1 MKWYQTGDLLEG
13 TYNGNFQDEPGKKKK
28 KKKKQRDGDIKPA
41 IVVPRMRIVDTDV
54 DVSLLVYYVVNQY
67 EEEISSQ

>member
-1 MKWYQTGDLLEG
+1 MEIKNQQCDL
-13 TYNGNFQDEPGKKKK
+13 YKDDPGKKKK

-54 DVSLLVYYVVNQY
+54 DVSQTLSMVTD
-67 EEEISSQ
+67 

>member
-1 MKWYQTGDLLEG
+1 MIKFED
-13 TYNGNFQDEPGKKKK
+13 DPGKKKK

-54 DVSLLVYYVVNQY
+54 DVSQTTV
-67 EEEISSQ
+67 

>member
-1 MKWYQTGDLLEG
+1 MNLKWYQTEASTVPKAWRKLFIMIKFED
-13 TYNGNFQDEPGKKKK
+13 DPGKKKK

-54 DVSLLVYYVVNQY
+54 DVSQTTV
-67 EEEISSQ
+67 

>member
-1 MKWYQTGDLLEG
+1 MNFEVVSNRRLHLSKGLEK
-13 TYNGNFQDEPGKKKK
+13 TFIMIKFEDDPGKKKK

-54 DVSLLVYYVVNQY
+54 DVSQTTV
-67 EEEISSQ
+67 